1 MCPNK
6 LLMDEYISIVS
17 PCREYLVG
25 SIIVYLNGNDREKRH
40 TRDGDGGGA
49 DGVRVGSGG
58 AWEGE

>member
-25 SIIVYLNGNDREKRH
+25 SIIVCLNGKDREKRH
-40 TRDGDGGGA
+40 TRDGDGGA
-49 DGVRVGSGG
+49 EGVRVGSAG